1 MINTLMLVNELFYG
15 KPKKAKSQTN
25 EFKDCVVPVPRPL
38 KSRTPVAEDGQWY
51 DGRNQFH
58 SDDQDPWTGPQSS
71 ADEWYNGHD
80 EMHSANDTLTIPPK
94 NSDQWHSVSE
104 DFATTNIVTHES
116 ADYGHIVTAREL
128 IGRSLAD
135 PKNEKHRYFEFLK
148 YLRNKAGKEYS
159 TLVHQHAAK
168 LAKASKDL

>member
-1 MINTLMLVNELFYG
+1 MLVNELFYG
-15 KPKKAKSQTN
+15 KTKKAKSQTN

-58 SDDQDPWTGPQSS
+58 SDNQDPWTGPQSA

-80 EMHSANDTLTIPPK
+80 E
-94 NSDQWHSVSE
+94 WHSQPMAE

-128 IGRSLAD
+128 IGRALAD
-135 PKNEKHRYFEFLK
+135 PKNEKHKYFEFLK

-168 LAKASKDL
+168 LAKATKDL